1 MTVKSYF
8 IEYSTENEAMFN
20 ELGVMC
26 YSYDVEDWGDRFLIT
41 IWVPDDEVVIL
52 EDIMKWYV

>member
-8 IEYSTENEAMFN
+8 IEYSTENEAMFD
-20 ELGVMC
+20 ELGVMG
-26 YSYDVEDWGDRFLIT
+26 YSYDTEDWGDRFLIT
-41 IWVPDDEVVIL
+41 VWVPDDEVVIL